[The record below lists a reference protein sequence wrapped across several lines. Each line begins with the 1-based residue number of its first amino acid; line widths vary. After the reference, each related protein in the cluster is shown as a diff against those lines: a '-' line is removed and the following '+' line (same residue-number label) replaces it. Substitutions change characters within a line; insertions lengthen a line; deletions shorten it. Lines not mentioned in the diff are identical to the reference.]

1 VTTDRNPRAEAIEG
15 LRALAAFLEANP
27 SVPTFSG
34 QRLNVPLHTNP
45 AVEAFAAEHQLTV
58 EYDEEG
64 NASTDLKFGSM
75 TYHVYGY
82 VDFVEHCARQAERN
96 ARSWAARKGL
106 ELRPA
111 EQVSA

>member
-1 VTTDRNPRAEAIEG
+1 VTTDRNPRTEAIEG
-15 LRALAAFLEANP
+15 LRALADFLEANP
-27 SVPTFSG
+27 SVPTFTG
-34 QRLNVPLHTNP
+34 QHLNVPLHTNP

-82 VDFVEHCARQAERN
+82 VDFVEHLARRAEQG
-96 ARSWAARKGL
+96 ARAWAESNGL